1 MAFVIPNRNRDKK
14 FAEGDERYNPN
25 VITYEDITDKQNLHF
40 RYNSESAISS
50 WLESSLTG
58 RQCKANDKKGSFGS
72 WVRVQYD
79 YVTVRSKERSKKE

>member
-40 RYNSESAISS
+40 RYNSESSISS
-50 WLESSLTG
+50 RCESSLTSV
-58 RQCKANDKKGSFGS
+58 GS
-72 WVRVQYD
+72 VKQMIRRVLSGVGCVYS
-79 YVTVRSKERSKKE
+79 TTM